1 MKTIKKL
8 FFLIVFNLLIFQ
20 DYLQTRITAM
30 QYFDEIV
37 AYIFIFFA
45 IITILVNKYKLSLQE
60 FKVIFVIL
68 LILVVGIIGNFVYK
82 NQSIKYALLD
92 FLLMF
97 KFAFAYFVGRFLFN
111 NISIF
116 HLKKVLNTE
125 AQIIVV
131 LLSVLILSNLV
142 LNFFPIADVR
152 YGFPVQQLFFS
163 HPTYLASFCTNLLV
177 FLTLFAKYY
186 RVNSLFIL
194 VDLLII
200 ASSLR
205 AKALAFVF
213 IYVLVWIMITMKRKI
228 RIGNIIGI
236 ISFIVVLF
244 IPVIKEKILAHQDFA
259 RFLLYK
265 YSFVIAK
272 SNFPL
277 GSGFGSFASF
287 VSGKYY
293 SPLYYYYGLNNTYGL
308 SPDRYNFI
316 SDTFWPMIIG
326 QLGFF
331 GLLLFAYLIT
341 IFLSMIYKRTKGN
354 MHFRL
359 AAFIPMLYLLI
370 SSTSESSFAN
380 PIAVIFFLVLG
391 VILNDKSMKYFAKN
405 EVQLYGK

>member
-1 MKTIKKL
+1 MKIIKKL

-116 HLKKVLNTE
+116 HLKKVINTE

-142 LNFFPIADVR
+142 LNFFPIAEVR

-163 HPTYLASFCTNLLV
+163 HPTYLASFCTNLLM

-213 IYVLVWIMITMKRKI
+213 IYVSVWIIITMKRKI

-236 ISFIVVLF
+236 ISFIVILF

-265 YSFVIAK
+265 YSLVIAK

-331 GLLLFAYLIT
+331 GLLLFAYLIF

-380 PIAVIFFLVLG
+380 PIAVSFFLVLG
-391 VILNDKSMKYFAKN
+391 VILSDKSMKYFAKN
-405 EVQLYGK
+405 EVQLYSK

>member
-1 MKTIKKL
+1 MKIIKKL

-97 KFAFAYFVGRFLFN
+97 KFAFAYFVGRFLFD

-116 HLKKVLNTE
+116 HLKKVINTE

-142 LNFFPIADVR
+142 LNFFPIAEVR

-177 FLTLFAKYY
+177 FLTLFTKYY

-213 IYVLVWIMITMKRKI
+213 IYVSVWIIITMKRKI

-236 ISFIVVLF
+236 ISFIVILF

-265 YSFVIAK
+265 YSLVIAK

-331 GLLLFAYLIT
+331 GLLLFAYLIF

-380 PIAVIFFLVLG
+380 PIAVSFFLVLG
-391 VILNDKSMKYFAKN
+391 VILSDKSMKYFAKN
-405 EVQLYGK
+405 EVQLYSK

>member
-68 LILVVGIIGNFVYK
+68 LILVVGIIGNLVYK

-142 LNFFPIADVR
+142 LNFFPIAEVR

-163 HPTYLASFCTNLLV
+163 HPTYLASFCINLLV
-177 FLTLFAKYY
+177 FLTLFTKHY

-205 AKALAFVF
+205 AKGLAFVF

-244 IPVIKEKILAHQDFA
+244 SPVIKEKILAHQDFA

-308 SPDRYNFI
+308 SPDMYNFI

-326 QLGFF
+326 QLGFL

-341 IFLSMIYKRTKGN
+341 IFLSMIYKRTKVN
-354 MHFRL
+354 IHSRL
-359 AAFIPMLYLLI
+359 AAYIPMLYLLI

-391 VILNDKSMKYFAKN
+391 IILNDKSMKYFAKN
-405 EVQLYGK
+405 EVQLYSK

>member
-116 HLKKVLNTE
+116 HLKRVINTE

-131 LLSVLILSNLV
+131 LLSILILSNLV
-142 LNFFPIADVR
+142 LNFFPIAEVR

-163 HPTYLASFCTNLLV
+163 HPTYLASFCINLLV

-244 IPVIKEKILAHQDFA
+244 SPVIKEKILAHQDFA

-265 YSFVIAK
+265 YSLVIAK

-331 GLLLFAYLIT
+331 GLLLFVYLIT

-354 MHFRL
+354 VHFRL

-405 EVQLYGK
+405 EVQLYSK